1 VTERLS
7 DIAARLDTVKQLSAV
22 ITAMRGIA
30 VARTREAQNH
40 LDSIRSYAR
49 TVADAI
55 ATSLQFVPE
64 PERSIGP
71 KPLAG
76 SHTVIVL
83 CSEQGFVGTFNE
95 RVLDA
100 TSRLVAA
107 GSDDR
112 AEILLAGDRGLMLAR
127 ERGIA
132 PAWTAAMIAHAGQAT
147 SLADRLVEELYGRL
161 EADHVTRVTI
171 VHTLPGAP
179 LPGTVV
185 EKVLVPFDFARFPVS
200 EGAAPLIG
208 LPPQV
213 LVAKLAEEY
222 VFAELCEAIVL
233 SYAAENEARMRAMI
247 AARTNVAKKR
257 DALTAR
263 YRQLRQEDITR
274 ELIELASG
282 AQDALDG
289 TA

>member
-1 VTERLS
+1 MTERLS
-7 DIAARLDTVKQLSAV
+7 DIAARLETVKQLSAV

-30 VARTREAQNH
+30 VARTREAQTH

-55 ATSLQFVPE
+55 GTSLQFIPE
-64 PERSIGP
+64 LERTAGP
-71 KPLAG
+71 KKLPGCHA
-76 SHTVIVL
+76 VIAL

-95 RVLDA
+95 RVLDTA
-100 TSRLVAA
+100 SRLLAA
-107 GSDDR
+107 EPDGR
-112 AEILLAGDRGLMLAR
+112 AELLLVGDRGLMLAQ

-132 PAWTAAMIAHAGQAT
+132 PVWTAAMIAHAGQAT

-161 EADHVTRVTI
+161 EAHDVTRVSV
-171 VHTLPGAP
+171 VHTV
-179 LPGTVV
+179 PGTPDSGMVV

-200 EGAAPLIG
+200 ERAAPLIG
-208 LPPQV
+208 LPPQD
-213 LVAKLAEEY
+213 LVARLAEEY
-222 VFAELCEAIVL
+222 VFSELCEAVVL

-247 AARTNVAKKR
+247 SARTNVGKKR
-257 DALTAR
+257 NALTAR

-282 AQDALDG
+282 AQDALGG

>member
-30 VARTREAQNH
+30 VARTREAQAH
-40 LDSIRSYAR
+40 LDSIRSYAG
-49 TVADAI
+49 TVAEAI
-55 ATSLQFVPE
+55 GASLQFVPE
-64 PERSIGP
+64 PERAAGP
-71 KPLAG
+71 KPLPG
-76 SHTVIVL
+76 KHGVIAL

-95 RVLDA
+95 RVLDV
-100 TSRLVAA
+100 TSRLMAA
-107 GSDDR
+107 GPDER
-112 AEILLAGDRGLMLAR
+112 TALLLVGDRGLMLAR
-127 ERGIA
+127 ERGVE
-132 PAWTAAMIAHAGQAT
+132 PAWTAAMIAHAGQAS
-147 SLADRLVEELYGRL
+147 SLAGRIVEELYSRL

-171 VHTLPGAP
+171 VHTVPGAP
-179 LPGTVV
+179 APGTVV

-200 EGAAPLIG
+200 KRAAPLIG

-222 VFAELCEAIVL
+222 VFAELCEAVVL

-247 AARTNVAKKR
+247 SARTNVGKKR

-282 AQDALDG
+282 ARDALDG